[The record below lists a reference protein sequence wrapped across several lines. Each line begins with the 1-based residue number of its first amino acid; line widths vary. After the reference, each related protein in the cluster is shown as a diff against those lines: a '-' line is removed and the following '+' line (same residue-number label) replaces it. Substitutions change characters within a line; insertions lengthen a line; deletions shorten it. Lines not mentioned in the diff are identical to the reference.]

1 MFRICLPLLMFLLIA
16 FSSASAT
23 AREFRLSGP
32 GGESCPESIK
42 DAAEPTR
49 RKSAPVRETKA
60 KPSVHSDAGTSGRLQ
75 SPRWHS
81 FLPGMFR

>member
-1 MFRICLPLLMFLLIA
+1 MFRICLPLLIA

-32 GGESCPESIK
+32 GGESCPESIKDAK